1 MKSLVAQ
8 YLSRTISLP
17 SLQLTSKP
25 SLWKKGNHKRRDRSK
40 KRNQCSEASNN
51 LWVENRQRVGH
62 EVPCVVVRPLL
73 LKWGLGWEMLGDISY
88 HKATL
93 QSEGKHS
100 IHSENVRPQPL
111 VSGSTLPSQVRTGST
126 ATKVPIV
133 MVLVTPLRYI
143 LKISS
148 NQECIHLFLDPV
160 RSEQAAQQ
168 VMFLLP
174 ACPQQAG
181 PWSTH
186 SDTWGRCAPELHF
199 FQKFWCPELAKF
211 LSWKLGGPKQLY
223 LQVRRE
229 QGTHIHQTFRSLLT
243 SLIVFNNRR
252 WKLQTTPGFQKATCM
267 QC

>member
-88 HKATL
+88 HKANL

-100 IHSENVRPQPL
+100 IHSDNVRPQPL

-126 ATKVPIV
+126 AIKVPIV
-133 MVLVTPLRYI
+133 DGARHTLGVHSENIQQPRMHSSIPGSSQVRTGCTASNVSLASLPSAGGPMVHPFRHLRKMRTWTTLFPEI
-143 LKISS
+143 LEPKISQILILEAWWTKTAVFAS
-148 NQECIHLFLDPV
+148 PEGTRN
-160 RSEQAAQQ
+160 
-168 VMFLLP
+168 
-174 ACPQQAG
+174 
-181 PWSTH
+181 TH
-186 SDTWGRCAPELHF
+186 
-199 FQKFWCPELAKF
+199 
-211 LSWKLGGPKQLY
+211 
-223 LQVRRE
+223 
-229 QGTHIHQTFRSLLT
+229 
-243 SLIVFNNRR
+243 
-252 WKLQTTPGFQKATCM
+252 TPNIP
-267 QC
+267 